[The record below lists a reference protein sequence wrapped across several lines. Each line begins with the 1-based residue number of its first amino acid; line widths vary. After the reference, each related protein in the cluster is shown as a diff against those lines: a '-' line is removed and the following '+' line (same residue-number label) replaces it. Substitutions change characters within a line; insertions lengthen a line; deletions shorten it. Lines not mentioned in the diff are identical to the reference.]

1 MPRRAPDLIT
11 PRHGAASVPDRS
23 ALGWAVYAR
32 LSAKKTGRA
41 KKRRNYLETV
51 DSQIADIRA
60 FAAQKG
66 LPISEKHIYKDN
78 HLSAWKKNGKRP
90 DFDEMITACVNG
102 EVIGILVWKFDRFT
116 RRTRDALMFT
126 DLAEKHGI
134 LIDGPISGSY
144 DMRDP
149 EDRKKLRDAASAA
162 EYESDN
168 ISLRVTDKLGKK
180 KALGLQWGPGRT
192 FGFEILSEA
201 REFDDEVMPI
211 QRPDEVE
218 IIQEIARRA
227 TSTDGGR
234 KPETWAAL
242 ARELNERGI
251 TTATGAPWRAST
263 LARMVRH
270 PRNAGYITRK
280 VDNRTEI
287 VGTMPDRYPD
297 DDGTPG
303 EPYLPI
309 LDAETYARL
318 RGELMTSKGG
328 RKPNGTYPLS
338 GGALLCGRCGKGKTL
353 AGAGRGNA
361 GGRPADSAR
370 RYKCPEHNGGCGMSV
385 RAADVE
391 AMVRDAVIERSAN
404 PRLRAEIADKDH
416 ALDLAREGLRQQFAD
431 AAAEVDRLDEE
442 DAALEVRR
450 ANQTPPL
457 RERAYRATK
466 DEYARLIAKAEARVR
481 ELTAEL
487 QKTPAVDEGDV
498 PAITAEEWE
507 KMGRAGKQRDV
518 VRRLHL
524 RVTVYPAPPRLPGAK
539 INAFDPRRV
548 VIE

>member
-1 MPRRAPDLIT
+1 MPDLIT

-32 LSAKKTGRA
+32 LSARKYGRA
-41 KKRRNYLETV
+41 KKRRNHLETV
-51 DSQIADIRA
+51 QSQIADIRA
-60 FAAQKG
+60 YAAQKE
-66 LPISEKHIYKDN
+66 LPISDKHIFKDN

-90 DFDEMITACVNG
+90 AFDDMITACING
-102 EVIGILVWKFDRFT
+102 EVCGILVWKFDRFT
-116 RRTRDALMFT
+116 RRTRDALMFI
-126 DLAEKHGI
+126 DLAGKHGI

-144 DMRDP
+144 DLRDP
-149 EDRKKLRDAASAA
+149 EDRKNLRDAASAA

-180 KALGLQWGPGRT
+180 KAMGLQWGPGRT

-201 REFDDEVMPI
+201 READDDLMPI
-211 QRPDEVE
+211 QRDEDVKVIRE
-218 IIQEIARRA
+218 MARRA

-242 ARELNERGI
+242 ARDLNKRGI

-270 PRNAGYITRK
+270 PRNAGRLTRK
-280 VDNRTEI
+280 DGHGRTEI

-297 DDGTPG
+297 YEDEDTGTITPG
-303 EPYLPI
+303 KPYVPI

-318 RGELMTSKGG
+318 QGKLMTAKQG
-328 RKPNGTYPLS
+328 RTPNGSYPLT
-338 GGALLCGRCGKGKTL
+338 GALLCGRCGDGRTL
-353 AGAGRGNA
+353 AGAARGA
-361 GGRPADSAR
+361 ARPGDAR
-370 RYKCPEHNGGCGMSV
+370 RYKCPDHNGGCGMSV

-391 AMVRDAVIERSAN
+391 AMVKDAVLKRSAN
-404 PRLRAEIADKDH
+404 PKVRADIDEEDR
-416 ALDLAREGLRQQFAD
+416 ALDLAREGLREQLAA

-457 RERAYRATK
+457 RERAYRDTK
-466 DEYARLIAKAEARVR
+466 NEYVRLIARAEARVR

-487 QKTPAVDEGDV
+487 GKTPAGGEGDV
-498 PAITAEEWE
+498 PALTAEEWE
-507 KMGRAGKQRDV
+507 EMGRAGRQRDL

-524 RVTVYPAPPRLPGAK
+524 RVTVYPARPRLPGAK
-539 INAFDPRRV
+539 INAFDPRRI